1 MQALRAADGLVKVG
15 MGMSTGVAGTAL
27 KGIASIVAPTPVPPP
42 AAALISPTHAVI
54 AVAGAAL
61 VKYAASQRGRL
72 SIGAPKA
79 APPKRAAAAPLPTA
93 QPPLAVKIFF
103 GVVAAIAAVLRL
115 VRSKEGSSEEEPRPS
130 GSTDLRRQT
139 MDRRPPPAKTDRR
152 QTASNESQ
160 AGKDALLR
168 AKARMM
174 RPPPEASDEDQL
186 QWLADK
192 KKSSGFENTIESP
205 NLKWHGSGSWI
216 ARDRKP
222 EETTLAEKAPETFA
236 ESVDRTVSELFSSGE
251 TNDTVGALPTGFK
264 PVEKKEKRKS
274 SLFPLWT

>member
-79 APPKRAAAAPLPTA
+79 APPKRAPAAPPPTA

-115 VRSKEGSSEEEPRPS
+115 VRSKEGSSEEPS
-130 GSTDLRRQT
+130 GAIDPRRQT

-168 AKARMM
+168 AKARLM

-251 TNDTVGALPTGFK
+251 NNDTVGALPTGFK

>member
-42 AAALISPTHAVI
+42 ATALISPTHAVI

-79 APPKRAAAAPLPTA
+79 APPPTA

-115 VRSKEGSSEEEPRPS
+115 VRSKEGSSEEPS
-130 GSTDLRRQT
+130 GSIDPRRQT

-168 AKARMM
+168 AKARLM

-251 TNDTVGALPTGFK
+251 NNDTVGALPTGFK

>member
-1 MQALRAADGLVKVG
+1 M
-15 MGMSTGVAGTAL
+15 
-27 KGIASIVAPTPVPPP
+27 
-42 AAALISPTHAVI
+42 
-54 AVAGAAL
+54 
-61 VKYAASQRGRL
+61 
-72 SIGAPKA
+72 
-79 APPKRAAAAPLPTA
+79 
-93 QPPLAVKIFF
+93 KIFF

-115 VRSKEGSSEEEPRPS
+115 VRSKEGSGEEEPRPS

-251 TNDTVGALPTGFK
+251 NNDTVGALPTGFK

>member
-42 AAALISPTHAVI
+42 ATALISPTHAVI

-79 APPKRAAAAPLPTA
+79 APPKRAAAAPPPTA

-103 GVVAAIAAVLRL
+103 AVVAAIAAVLRL
-115 VRSKEGSSEEEPRPS
+115 VRSKGGSSEEPQPS
-130 GSTDLRRQT
+130 GAIDPRRQT
-139 MDRRPPPAKTDRR
+139 MDRRPPPSKTDRR

-168 AKARMM
+168 AKARLM

-264 PVEKKEKRKS
+264 PVEKKEKQKS

>member
-79 APPKRAAAAPLPTA
+79 APPKRAAAAPPPTA

-103 GVVAAIAAVLRL
+103 GVIAAIAAVLRL
-115 VRSKEGSSEEEPRPS
+115 VRSKEGSSEEPS
-130 GSTDLRRQT
+130 GAIDPRRQT

-168 AKARMM
+168 AKARLM

>member
-79 APPKRAAAAPLPTA
+79 APPKRAAAAPPPTA

-115 VRSKEGSSEEEPRPS
+115 VRSKEASSEEPQAS
-130 GSTDLRRQT
+130 GAIDPRRQT

-168 AKARMM
+168 AKARLM